1 MLACYSWCTLS
12 SKPNDGVSMCYK
24 VKSGGGSTTLFGC
37 FVLNQNYWCN
47 APPRSAHAFKNWMSV
62 WRAWTKAKKKWP
74 QCKSHMIVKNF
85 TMMHEP
91 PSDPMVIHSSAVACI
106 GLLIASPL
114 ALMQAATTSHGCCAV
129 AVAAAGH
136 THCGHCHSG
145 FCWTGSTWWV
155 CGVPM
160 QFHCCQMHMSCSQVA
175 APW

>member
-1 MLACYSWCTLS
+1 
-12 SKPNDGVSMCYK
+12 
-24 VKSGGGSTTLFGC
+24 
-37 FVLNQNYWCN
+37 
-47 APPRSAHAFKNWMSV
+47 
-62 WRAWTKAKKKWP
+62 
-74 QCKSHMIVKNF
+74 MIVKNF

-155 CGVPM
+155 CGGANAVSLLPDAHELFTGSCTMVTRSYAAISQWQQKCM
-160 QFHCCQMHMSCSQVA
+160 QILVEATPNNERRTESTMIPRYDRENKRIGSKYFFNSILL
-175 APW
+175 